1 MKQRCV
7 YILTAISLIPSI
19 KTTGQADI
27 SMSTHWNN
35 RATYNPAFIA
45 RTDYLYLFSNARH
58 QWVGVKGAPE
68 TFSIQA
74 SEYFNSLE
82 SAFGLSFV
90 CDAVGVTQ
98 SFNPMLNYA
107 YRIAKNQDWALS
119 MGLSGGVFIRT
130 INGSLF
136 EADNMLDPSIS
147 YSYEKY
153 LRPDVNVGFEYQ
165 NSHFIYGI
173 SSTHLFSIGKSD
185 SLYLNTNHQYGYI
198 IYRNNNPALFSYS
211 FGIQVMNRYNLTV
224 IEGSFSFRLKQPAK
238 TLILPLVKGPQEI
251 LDFGLTYRSSRQISL
266 LFGVMLS
273 PYLRV
278 GYAYDQSLF
287 ANYSR
292 NGTHEIMLE
301 YRIPAHA
308 ASTSKRCVDKE
319 FWYH

>member
-1 MKQRCV
+1 MKRQYAYV
-7 YILTAISLIPSI
+7 LTAISLMSGI
-19 KTTGQADI
+19 KVMAQADI

-68 TFSIQA
+68 TFSVQA
-74 SEYFNSLE
+74 SEYFNSLQ

-90 CDAVGVTQ
+90 SDAVGVTRA
-98 SFNPMLNYA
+98 FNPMLTYA
-107 YRIAKNQDWALS
+107 YRIVKNQDWALS

-136 EADNMLDPSIS
+136 EADNILDPSIS
-147 YSYEKY
+147 YNYEKY

-165 NSHFIYGI
+165 SAHFIYGI

-185 SLYLNTNHQYGYI
+185 SLFLNSNHRYGYV
-198 IYRNNNPALFSYS
+198 IYRNNNPKLFSYS
-211 FGIQVMNRYNLTV
+211 FGMQVVNRYNLTV
-224 IEGSFSFRLKQPAK
+224 LEGSLSFRLKQPAK
-238 TLILPLVKGPQEI
+238 LLILPLIKGSQEI

-273 PYLRV
+273 PYLRI
-278 GYAYDQSLF
+278 GYAYDQSVF

-301 YRIPAHA
+301 YRIPAKA
-308 ASTSKRCVDKE
+308 ASTVKRCVDKE
-319 FWYH
+319 FWYR